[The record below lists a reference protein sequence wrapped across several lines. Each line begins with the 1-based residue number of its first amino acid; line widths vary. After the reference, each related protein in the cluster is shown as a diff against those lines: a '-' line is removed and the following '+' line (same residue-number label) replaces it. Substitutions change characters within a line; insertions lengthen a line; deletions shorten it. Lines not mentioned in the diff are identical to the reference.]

1 MRLILLGPPGAG
13 KGTQAQRIVDAYGIV
28 QLSTGDMLRAAVA
41 AETPVGLQ
49 AKEIMARGDLVT
61 DSIVIQIVSD
71 RLDAP
76 DCANGFILD
85 GFPRTVAQAEA
96 LEDLLDSK
104 DMALDTTIE
113 LAVDEAALLARIEKR
128 AAETEGG
135 ARADDNAEALKK
147 RLAVYHEQTAPLIAF
162 YKQQGLLETV
172 DGMQAID
179 DVTKAIRNILES
191 VKTSVKA

>member
-13 KGTQAQRIVDAYGIV
+13 KGTQAQRIVDDYSIV

-61 DSIVIQIVSD
+61 DSVVIQIVSD
-71 RLDAP
+71 RIDEP

-96 LEDLLDSK
+96 LEKLLDEK
-104 DMALDTTIE
+104 DMALDTTVE
-113 LAVDEAALLARIEKR
+113 LAVDETALLARIEKR
-128 AAETEGG
+128 ASETEGG

-147 RLAVYHEQTAPLIAF
+147 RLDVYREQTAPLIAF
-162 YKQQGLLETV
+162 YKQKGLLKTV
-172 DGMQAID
+172 DGMQSIDEVTGAI
-179 DVTKAIRNILES
+179 KNILES
-191 VKTSVKA
+191 VKPAVKA